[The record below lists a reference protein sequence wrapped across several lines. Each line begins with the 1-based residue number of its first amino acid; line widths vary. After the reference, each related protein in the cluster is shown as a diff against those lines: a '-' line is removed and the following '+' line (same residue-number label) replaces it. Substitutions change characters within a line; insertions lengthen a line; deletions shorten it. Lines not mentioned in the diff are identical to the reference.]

1 MPHTQPYSSSLYNL
15 FYFFFLTK
23 KIKEQRQS
31 SISLSSILKIIKSRP
46 HYRVGCSQSRGPGI
60 KTKIYE
66 NQSLIGV
73 RASPPILSTSF
84 LHNWLYGGVIDQS
97 LLSRKFT
104 QQNRNE
110 YSHSNNAQNVEEN
123 VKKNI
128 YIYIFYVSKP
138 VANYYYTP
146 FVDG

>member
-1 MPHTQPYSSSLYNL
+1 MPHTQPYSFLLSVQSL
-15 FYFFFLTK
+15 FFLSQ

-110 YSHSNNAQNVEEN
+110 YSHSNNAQNVQEN
-123 VKKNI
+123 GEKK
-128 YIYIFYVSKP
+128 YI
-138 VANYYYTP
+138 
-146 FVDG
+146 